1 MPCGKIQRH
10 FDADESSTTVRQ
22 LVIRDVCRMD
32 ACWLKPS
39 DVFDTYAGRLTKKD
53 SKYKKFNFETGKILN
68 DLCPILKRLY
78 YADKIDGMTTND
90 VIKIVRE
97 FYKISDII
105 NDTDSFVLAYA
116 ISGNDATHFF
126 TKDRAMKNYSG
137 VFT

>member
-10 FDADESSTTVRQ
+10 FDADESSITVRQ

-39 DVFDTYAGRLTKKD
+39 DVFGTYAGRLTKKD

-68 DLCPILKRLY
+68 DLRSILKRLY
-78 YADKIDGMTTND
+78 CADKINGITTND
-90 VIKIVRE
+90 VVKIVRE
-97 FYKISDII
+97 FYEISGII
-105 NDTDSFVLAYA
+105 NDADSFVLAYA
-116 ISGNDATHFF
+116 ISDNDATHFF
-126 TKDRAMKNYSG
+126 AKDRAMKNYSG